1 LLRYFLPQVRH
12 KDGQSVSSVQRTLE
26 RVGVF
31 SVLINI
37 ALVGMK
43 VALAAVSGSLA
54 LTASATDSAV
64 DVFAS
69 LAVLVGL
76 VISKRKTR
84 TFPFGLYKVENLVS
98 VVIAIL
104 IWVAGYEIA
113 KEALAGSA
121 APVTVEWWLLIGA
134 GLAVIIPLLWSFYE
148 LRVGTEANSPSLKAD
163 GRHYQ
168 TDVVSSLIVFVA
180 VGASGLGSSLDRVG
194 ALLVVPF
201 ISWSGW
207 GLLRDGMKVLL
218 DASLD
223 QQTLQQVRDII
234 ESFPGVARA
243 DSVVGRNSGRYRF
256 IQADIEVRTSDLEK
270 AHRLSEDLERAIKEG
285 VGNVERVVIHYQP
298 RTKTS
303 VTYGIPLQEPAG
315 AVSDHLGKAPYF
327 ALVEVNAKNGRVV
340 RQETIANPYRDV
352 EKQKGLQVARML
364 VDQGVDV
371 LMVRE
376 SLQGK
381 GPSYVLADAEVQTRI
396 TESHT
401 LSDVLRE
408 IQAEPDTSSASG

>member
-1 LLRYFLPQVRH
+1 
-12 KDGQSVSSVQRTLE
+12 VQRTLE
-26 RVGVF
+26 RVGIF

-43 VALAAVSGSLA
+43 LTLAAVSGSLA

-69 LAVLVGL
+69 IAVLVGL

-113 KEALAGSA
+113 KEALAGST

-134 GLAVIIPLLWSFYE
+134 GLAVIVPLLWSLYE

-180 VGASGLGSSLDRVG
+180 VGASGLGSSVDRLG

-201 ISWSGW
+201 IAWSGW

-234 ESFPGVARA
+234 ETFPGVARA

-285 VGNVERVVIHYQP
+285 VGNVERVVIHYEP
-298 RTKTS
+298 RTKTI
-303 VTYGIPLQEPAG
+303 VTYGIPLREPAG
-315 AVSDHLGKAPYF
+315 DVSDHLGKAPYF
-327 ALVEVNAKNGRVV
+327 ALVEVSVKNGQVV

-352 EKQKGLQVARML
+352 DKQKGLQVARML

-371 LMVRE
+371 LLVKE
-376 SLQGK
+376 SLEGK
-381 GPSYVLADAEVQTRI
+381 GPSYVLADADVQTRI
-396 TESHT
+396 TQSGT
-401 LSDVLRE
+401 LSDALRE
-408 IQAEPDTSSASG
+408 IQGQPPESSAPR